1 MNTCDIL
8 TVEEKNTAGFRI
20 SAEFQTGFFRIQT
33 GGVFMK
39 LCRKF
44 LTESFVRSAS
54 RFMHFVCCFV
64 MLVMVSCMVMSFMG
78 HLSFYL
84 SAGGGETVQTT
95 YSIISSDPSESP
107 FGLNVSISGDSI
119 HVYSSDDVPDLL
131 THLGLSLIYAV
142 WMIPLLLSIWFLSR
156 VFANVSAGKIFVE
169 QNALCLLYYGLL
181 QFFEALPVPLL
192 KLLIC
197 EIINRFSED
206 SVGISTGASSL
217 SFLTSGTAFLIAAY
231 IIHHGIHL
239 QDEVDHTL

>member
-1 MNTCDIL
+1 
-8 TVEEKNTAGFRI
+8 
-20 SAEFQTGFFRIQT
+20 
-33 GGVFMK
+33 
-39 LCRKF
+39 
-44 LTESFVRSAS
+44 
-54 RFMHFVCCFV
+54 MHFVCWFI
-64 MLVMVSCMVMSFMG
+64 MLIMVSCMVMSFMG
-78 HLSFYL
+78 HLSFHL
-84 SAGGGETVQTT
+84 STGRGETTQTT
-95 YSIISSDPSESP
+95 YSVIGSDSSESQ
-107 FGLNVSISGDSI
+107 FGLSVSISGDSI
-119 HVYSSDDVPDLL
+119 YVHSSDDVPDLL

-142 WMIPLLLSIWFLSR
+142 WMVPLLLSIWFLSR

-206 SVGISTGASSL
+206 SISISTGASIL
-217 SFLTSGTAFLIAAY
+217 SFLTTGTAFLIASY